1 MPDITYETLQK
12 MEERLIKRIDDLEGE
27 IKKDLNENY
36 VRKEA
41 FEPIRSIVYGAVG
54 LILTGVVLALLALI
68 IIQS

>member
-12 MEERLIKRIDDLEGE
+12 MEERLIKRIDDLEDE

-54 LILTGVVLALLALI
+54 LVLTGVVLALLALI